1 MPPREPSVAPTGRA
15 ATVSQHVLVAIVRG
29 YRLFFKAWVGNVCRY
44 EPSCSSYMLQAV
56 QRHGAARGAA
66 LGSWR
71 ILRCNPWCQ
80 GGCDPVPEHPMKP
93 GGGLF
98 TRLVTDP
105 QGQATRGTDPTKE
118 CP

>member
-1 MPPREPSVAPTGRA
+1 
-15 ATVSQHVLVAIVRG
+15 VLLALVRG

-66 LGSWR
+66 LGTWR

-80 GGCDPVPEHPMKP
+80 GGCDPVPEHLTKP
-93 GGGLF
+93 GHGLF
-98 TRLVTDP
+98 SRLAAGP
-105 QGQATRGTDPTKE
+105 QGQAHPGAGSTKE

>member
-1 MPPREPSVAPTGRA
+1 MPSPETSAAPNARPFTF
-15 ATVSQHVLVAIVRG
+15 SQQVLLALVRG

-56 QRHGAARGAA
+56 QSHGAARGAA
-66 LGSWR
+66 LATWR

-80 GGCDPVPEHPMKP
+80 GGCDPVPEHPTKP

-98 TRLVTDP
+98 TRLVTDT
-105 QGQATRGTDPTKE
+105 QGQATHGAGSTKE